1 MRPIPSDLDKT
12 PLLSPVCT
20 RYGIS
25 PSLIT
30 AASIAEGKKNDREGQ
45 MEKLIDEKQLAAI
58 TGLALQTLRNQRH
71 QRRGIPY
78 IRLGSGQRAAIR
90 YDLQDVELFLQKH
103 RIDPEAMGADR

>member
-1 MRPIPSDLDKT
+1 
-12 PLLSPVCT
+12 
-20 RYGIS
+20 
-25 PSLIT
+25 
-30 AASIAEGKKNDREGQ
+30 

-78 IRLGSGQRAAIR
+78 IRLGSGLRAAIR